1 MTWEILLGLMTL
13 IPACIAVCTVV
24 SNNTKAMTEIKCGL
38 EELKNAL
45 CEQKSE
51 LRAVE
56 ETISDHEVRITR
68 LEC

>member
-1 MTWEILLGLMTL
+1 MTWEILVGLITI
-13 IPACIAVCTVV
+13 IPAGIAVCTVV
-24 SNNTKAMTEIKCGL
+24 SNNTKAMTEVKCGL
-38 EELKNAL
+38 DELKNTL
-45 CEQKSE
+45 HEQKSE